1 MPYNVYRIFCFV
13 KFLFI
18 SPRYSGGIGGHA
30 SMLAN
35 QLSQNGHYVKKMQV
49 PHIPIKNL
57 KNPSF
62 TVLSTFKSLIDRD
75 AYDVAHAFNI
85 PSAYAMKYANAKK
98 KVLSLHG
105 VFGEQIEKLHSKSI
119 SSIAKSAESQV
130 LQWPDKLTTDSI
142 ATQIIYKEKFNLDFE
157 VLPSAINVK
166 DFSKIGNV
174 KKIPNQVCYVGRDS
188 FEKGI
193 DILKKAESK
202 INGNVVYC
210 TNQSW
215 IDAMSVMKSS
225 SLLVVPSRMESLP
238 TTIKEAFFLNIPVI
252 ATNVGGIPEL
262 ITHDKTGILI
272 ASDNS
277 EKLVDAINNLL
288 IDKTK
293 CKKLTEN
300 ASIFLKNNMTWDVVL
315 PKFIKFYEELIN
327 E

>member
-1 MPYNVYRIFCFV
+1 MKI
-13 KFLFI
+13 LFI

-35 QLSQNGHYVKKMQV
+35 QLSKNGHYVKKMEV

-62 TVLSTFKSLIDRD
+62 TLLSTFKSIIDRD
-75 AYDVAHAFNI
+75 SYDIAHAFNI

-105 VFGEQIEKLHSKSI
+105 VFGEQIEKLHSKSV
-119 SSIAKSAESQV
+119 SSIAKSVESQA

-142 ATQIIYKEKFNLDFE
+142 ATQKIYKEKFKLDFE
-157 VLPSAINVK
+157 VLPSAINTQ

-174 KKIPNQVCYVGRDS
+174 KKIPNQVCYIGRDS
-188 FEKGI
+188 YEKGI

-210 TNQSW
+210 TNRTW
-215 IDAMSVMKSS
+215 IDAMSIIKSS
-225 SLLVVPSRMESLP
+225 SIVAVPSRMESLP
-238 TTIKEAFFLNIPVI
+238 TTVKEAFFLNIPVV
-252 ATNVGGIPEL
+252 ASNVGGIPEL
-262 ITHDKTGILI
+262 ITHDKTGILVP
-272 ASDNS
+272 SDNS
-277 EKLVDAINNLL
+277 EKLADAINNLL
-288 IDKTK
+288 LDTTK

-300 ASIFLKNNMTWDVVL
+300 ANIFLKNNMTWDVVL
-315 PKFIKFYEELIN
+315 PKFINFYENLLK
-327 E
+327 